1 MKSSNV
7 KQTTKTVD
15 REIDGR
21 TETEQDELGGRASEQ
36 STNDGY
42 TTTTMTVIAIWS

>member
-15 REIDGR
+15 SEMDADRR
-21 TETEQDELGGRASEQ
+21 TETEQDELGGRTSDQ
-36 STNDGY
+36 STNDG
-42 TTTTMTVIAIWS
+42 